1 MPQVQILSAKSTE
14 SLSNISQGSAGTKN
28 AVKKDSDENEA
39 NPSSEVGQ
47 SNIVWKKHEWS

>member
-1 MPQVQILSAKSTE
+1 MQILSAKSTE

-28 AVKKDSDENEA
+28 AVKKDSDKNED

-47 SNIVWKKHEWS
+47 SNIV

>member
-47 SNIVWKKHEWS
+47 SNIVWKKYEWS